1 MPYIRTERKTMSLF
15 DKWIED
21 AEKAKRAKDKAE
33 RDARPKGQKCSTC
46 KHMIMHPYSVKLNY
60 CNLGSSKITNNG
72 KATTKRGSWCV
83 KWEAEP

>member
-1 MPYIRTERKTMSLF
+1 MSLF

-46 KHMIMHPYSVKLNY
+46 KHMIRHPYSEKYNY
-60 CNLGSSKITNNG
+60 CFLRDSTRTTIL
-72 KATTKRGSWCV
+72 KATTKRSAWCN
-83 KWEAEP
+83 KWEAKQ